1 MSGAAMAGKIAVIPR
16 GRSSMDD
23 LNPDGLTS
31 QERAGIVAT
40 LLQDGARLT
49 TAEVASRCGMTW
61 RGAWKMLN
69 TLSRSMPILCDSGLW
84 YWLTDE
90 PT

>member
-1 MSGAAMAGKIAVIPR
+1 
-16 GRSSMDD
+16 MDD

-49 TAEVASRCGMTW
+49 TGEVAARCGMTW

-84 YWLTDE
+84 YWLTDDSA
-90 PT
+90 